1 MFFESL
7 QCISHLPMV
16 GIQPA
21 RVKPGGIDHGA
32 GHGASGSIDAMSL
45 NIADSRDSRA
55 SSIAEGASRRLA
67 CLLVAATVL
76 CGVLPALAQTPS
88 TSGIE
93 PPARTG
99 ALRVGTL
106 EAELIAD
113 RVGVQPGGQIE
124 LGVRLRHDPAWH
136 TYWRNSGDSGL
147 PTTVEPQGPAGSV
160 FGALRW
166 PAPKRIWIG
175 PLANY
180 GYEGEV
186 VLPFSAS
193 LPDGLAGSSAR
204 FEARVAW
211 LVCKEVCVPGE
222 ARLALELPVIAKS
235 GPQAAPSRDARRFE
249 DMAQR
254 TPDPASALAVQAY
267 RRPGKVSLVFETPP
281 GIQAISSASYFPYAT
296 GLISPPAPQALM
308 RTERGWRIDLV
319 TASDSATADGALDGL
334 LWADG
339 RPVELRSRTASGEPP
354 AATPVSVSDRADQLG
369 TSATATAA
377 PKPGGLL
384 AAAGLPQ
391 GASEG
396 GLSAS
401 SSTSTPIAFSGGSP
415 MGVADTVPGAV
426 PGAATDPA
434 TTDTSLVLAL
444 GLGLLGGLIL
454 NLMPCVFPVIGL
466 KVMGFASSGAG
477 SPAARRQMKAAALA
491 FVAGIV
497 LSFWCLGGLMLAL
510 RAAGSAVGWGFQLQ
524 SPAFVAA
531 MALLFVAVGLNFSG
545 VFEMGL
551 GLTRLGG
558 AATTRR
564 IDTAAGDSAPDE
576 PRYVEGGSLA
586 GAFGSGCLA
595 VLVATPCTAPFM
607 GSALGFTLSQP
618 ALEAMA
624 VFTAIAVGMGLPYL
638 LLGWFPAWIARL
650 PRPGKWMQTLRE
662 LLAFPMYASAAWLA
676 WVLAQQAGADA
687 LLRLLLAA
695 VLVGLAAW
703 AWGRYA
709 TPAAN
714 RMPTAI
720 GIAAASLASALM
732 LLLALGDEGRQA
744 GALPAQAL
752 DSSSGSPGLSSALSA
767 ALPDKPW
774 QAWSEQRVL
783 DALAQ
788 GHPVFVDFTAAWC
801 VTCQANKQLAL
812 ERQPVIDAFVRSKVV
827 TLRADWTQR
836 DPAIAA
842 ALARHGRNGVPLYLV
857 YHPGRAK
864 PVVLPELLTAAIVID
879 ALR

>member
-1 MFFESL
+1 ML
-7 QCISHLPMV
+7 
-16 GIQPA
+16 
-21 RVKPGGIDHGA
+21 
-32 GHGASGSIDAMSL
+32 
-45 NIADSRDSRA
+45 
-55 SSIAEGASRRLA
+55 
-67 CLLVAATVL
+67 AATGL
-76 CGVLPALAQTPS
+76 FSALPAIAQTPS
-88 TSGIE
+88 ASGIE
-93 PPARTG
+93 PPARIG
-99 ALRVGTL
+99 AQRVGTL

-113 RVGVQPGGQIE
+113 RIGVQPGGQIE

-147 PTTVEPQGPAGSV
+147 PTSVDAQGPAGST
-160 FGALRW
+160 FGPLRW

-186 VLPFSAS
+186 VLPFTAS
-193 LPDGLAGSSAR
+193 LPDGLGGSNAR
-204 FEARVAW
+204 FEAKVAW

-222 ARLALELPVIAKS
+222 ARLALELPVIART

-254 TPDPASALAVQAY
+254 TPDPARPLAVQAY
-267 RRPGKVSLVFETPP
+267 SRPGKVSLVFETPP
-281 GIQAISSASYFPYAT
+281 GMKAISSATYFPYAA

-308 RTERGWRIDLV
+308 RTEQGWRIDLV
-319 TASDSATADGALDGL
+319 TASDGASADGALDGL

-339 RPVELRSRTASGEPP
+339 RAVELRSRAASGEPP
-354 AATPVSVSDRADQLG
+354 AATPVSVAQRADQMG
-369 TSATATAA
+369 AGATAA
-377 PKPGGLL
+377 KPGGLL
-384 AAAGLPQ
+384 AAAGLQP
-391 GASEG
+391 GASG
-396 GLSAS
+396 NGLA
-401 SSTSTPIAFSGGSP
+401 STSTPAANSGASP
-415 MGVADTVPGAV
+415 IGAADTVPAAV
-426 PGAATDPA
+426 PGAAA
-434 TTDTSLVLAL
+434 DTPFLLAL

-497 LSFWCLGGLMLAL
+497 LSFWLLGGLMLAL

-558 AATTRR
+558 AGTTRR
-564 IDTAAGDSAPDE
+564 NDAVKGDAAPGEIGPV
-576 PRYVEGGSLA
+576 RGGSLA
-586 GAFGSGCLA
+586 GAFASGCLA

-638 LLGWFPAWIARL
+638 LLGWFPAWVARL
-650 PRPGKWMQTLRE
+650 PRPGRWMQTLRE

-695 VLVGLAAW
+695 VCVGLAAW
-703 AWGRYA
+703 AWGRFA
-709 TPAAN
+709 TPAAD
-714 RMPTAI
+714 RLPVAV
-720 GIAAASLASALM
+720 GIAAASLATALM
-732 LLLALGDEGRQA
+732 LLWALGEEGVQPA
-744 GALPAQAL
+744 VSQAQAL
-752 DSSSGSPGLSSALSA
+752 DSSAGASG
-767 ALPDKPW
+767 LPDKPW
-774 QAWSEQRVL
+774 QAWTEQRVL

-812 ERQPVIDAFVRSKVV
+812 ERQPVIDAFARDKVV

-857 YHPGRAK
+857 YHPGRAR
-864 PVVLPELLTAAIVID
+864 PLVLPELLTAAIVID

>member
-1 MFFESL
+1 
-7 QCISHLPMV
+7 MV
-16 GIQPA
+16 GIHAP
-21 RVKPGGIDHGA
+21 RVKPRGVDQGVDR
-32 GHGASGSIDAMSL
+32 GASGSIDAMSL
-45 NIADSRDSRA
+45 NIADSRNSRA
-55 SSIAEGASRRLA
+55 LLIAGQAIRRLA
-67 CLLVAATVL
+67 CRLVAATVL
-76 CGVLPALAQTPS
+76 SGALPALAQTPS

-93 PPARTG
+93 PAARTG
-99 ALRVGTL
+99 VLRVGTL

-113 RVGVQPGGQIE
+113 RVGVQPGGRIV

-147 PTTVEPQGPAGSV
+147 PTTVEPQGPAGST
-160 FGALRW
+160 FSALRW

-186 VLPFSAS
+186 VLPFTAS
-193 LPDGLAGSSAR
+193 LPGGFGGAGAR

-222 ARLALELPVIAKS
+222 ARLVLDLPVIAKT
-235 GPQAAPSRDARRFE
+235 GLQAAASRDARLFE

-254 TPDPASALAVQAY
+254 TPDPASPLAVQAY
-267 RRPGKVSLVFETPP
+267 SRPGKVSLVFETPS
-281 GIQAISSASYFPYAT
+281 GMQAISSASYFPYAAN
-296 GLISPPAPQALM
+296 LISPPAPQALM

-319 TASDSATADGALDGL
+319 TTSDGATADGALDGL

-339 RPVELRSRTASGEPP
+339 RALELRSRAASGEPP
-354 AATPVSVSDRADQLG
+354 AATLVSIADRTDQLAAG
-369 TSATATAA
+369 ATVPAA
-377 PKPGGLL
+377 AKPGGLL
-384 AAAGLPQ
+384 AAAGLQP
-391 GASEG
+391 GASDRG
-396 GLSAS
+396 PL
-401 SSTSTPIAFSGGSP
+401 STSTPIANSGASP
-415 MGVADTVPGAV
+415 MGAADTVPGAA
-426 PGAATDPA
+426 PDAATEPA
-434 TTDTSLVLAL
+434 TDSPLFLAL

-477 SPAARRQMKAAALA
+477 SPSARRQMKAAALA

-497 LSFWCLGGLMLAL
+497 LSFWFLGGLMLAL

-551 GLTRLGG
+551 ALTRLGG
-558 AATTRR
+558 AGATRPV
-564 IDTAAGDSAPDE
+564 G
-576 PRYVEGGSLA
+576 GGSLA

-624 VFTAIAVGMGLPYL
+624 VFTAIAVGMGAPYL
-638 LLGWFPAWIARL
+638 LLGWFPAWVARL

-687 LLRLLLAA
+687 MLRLLLAA

-709 TPAAN
+709 TPAAD
-714 RMPTAI
+714 RMATAVA
-720 GIAAASLASALM
+720 IAAASLVTALM
-732 LLLALGDEGRQA
+732 LLWPLGEEGVQA
-744 GALPAQAL
+744 AASPAQSF
-752 DSSSGSPGLSSALSA
+752 DSSSGSSGLSSSLSPA
-767 ALPDKPW
+767 QLPAPSDQPW

-812 ERQPVIDAFVRSKVV
+812 ERQPVIEAFARGKVV

-864 PVVLPELLTAAIVID
+864 PLVLPELLTATIVIN

>member
-1 MFFESL
+1 
-7 QCISHLPMV
+7 MV
-16 GIQPA
+16 GIQPL
-21 RVKPGGIDHGA
+21 RVKPGCVGQNVERGVK
-32 GHGASGSIDAMSL
+32 HGASGSIDAMSL
-45 NIADSRDSRA
+45 NIADSRNSRA
-55 SSIAEGASRRLA
+55 SWLAEGAGRRLA
-67 CLLVAATVL
+67 CLMVAVAVW
-76 CGVLPALAQTPS
+76 CSALPALAQAPS
-88 TSGIE
+88 ISGIE

-99 ALRVGTL
+99 VLRVGTL

-113 RVGVQPGGQIE
+113 RVGVQPGGRIE

-147 PTTVEPQGPAGSV
+147 PTTVEPSGPAGST

-186 VLPFSAS
+186 VLPFTAS
-193 LPDGLAGSSAR
+193 LPDGLGGSSAR
-204 FEARVAW
+204 FEAKVAW

-222 ARLALELPVIAKS
+222 ARLALELPVIAKT
-235 GPQAAPSRDARRFE
+235 GPQAALSHDARHFK

-254 TPDPASALAVQAY
+254 TPDPASPLSVRAFSQ
-267 RRPGKVSLVFETPP
+267 PGTVSLVFETPP
-281 GIQAISSASYFPYAT
+281 GLQTISSATYFPYAP

-319 TASDSATADGALDGL
+319 TSGESASHGATADGALDGL

-339 RPVELRSRTASGEPP
+339 RAVELRSLAASGEPP
-354 AATPVSVSDRADQLG
+354 AATPVSVADRADQSG
-369 TSATATAA
+369 TTATAA
-377 PKPGGLL
+377 NAAKPGGLL
-384 AAAGLPQ
+384 AAAGLQQGTSGRAPSLASTPSANL
-391 GASEG
+391 GAS
-396 GLSAS
+396 
-401 SSTSTPIAFSGGSP
+401 PIGAAEP
-415 MGVADTVPGAV
+415 VQGAV
-426 PGAATDPA
+426 PGAVTDPA
-434 TTDTSLVLAL
+434 SDAPLFLAL

-491 FVAGIV
+491 FAAGIV
-497 LSFWCLGGLMLAL
+497 LSFWLLGGLMLAL
-510 RAAGSAVGWGFQLQ
+510 RAAGGAVGWGFQLQ

-545 VFEMGL
+545 VFELGL

-558 AATTRR
+558 AGTTRR
-564 IDTAAGDSAPDE
+564 IDAVAGESVPGDSAPGE
-576 PRYVEGGSLA
+576 TGHVGGGSLA
-586 GAFGSGCLA
+586 GSFGSGCLA

-638 LLGWFPAWIARL
+638 LLGWFPAWVARL

-687 LLRLLLAA
+687 LLRLLIAA

-709 TPAAN
+709 TPAAD
-714 RMPTAI
+714 RMPTAV
-720 GIAAASLASALM
+720 GIAAASLATALM
-732 LLLALGDEGRQA
+732 LLWALGEEGAPPAAR
-744 GALPAQAL
+744 PAQAL
-752 DSSSGSPGLSSALSA
+752 DSSSGSSGLTSGLSPAPA
-767 ALPDKPW
+767 DKPW

-812 ERQPVIDAFVRSKVV
+812 ERQPVIDAFARGKVV

-857 YHPGRAK
+857 YHPGSAK
-864 PVVLPELLTAAIVID
+864 PAVLPELLTAAIVID